1 MKTES
6 LLVQVLWDS
15 RSLTAWKPLA
25 RGSPQCSS
33 WPVSLT
39 LYSWP
44 CTVWELGALALQAME
59 NPWITYHWPS
69 VSTVLPNPR
78 LCIWWIQPTS
88 GRVVLQDLLLKKD
101 PCISGLAQ
109 FKALLIKGQLWT
121 IYMENI
127 HSRLWGPFGGSF
139 VKTHG
144 TSLEIRVPSSVR
156 TSPWHLEL
164 ILLTLTVKAL
174 FHAAESWPAFDC
186 HPSVEL
192 PVQERTDGS
201 SACTSWSTVLFIIL
215 PVITFNSHITG
226 LCSWASAPTPSC
238 PWGQVCIL
246 TVPTSVYFQFL
257 AWAWLSPMLHKCIR
271 EIGCLGDYIV
281 FNKPLGYQYW
291 FLVKHKNF
299 TIHLSIH
306 HLSIQPATH
315 LSKYPFIHPFIH
327 PSMHPS
333 KYPTIYPSNH
343 PIIEKKC
350 AIRPTLPC
358 LFMGDKK
365 KEERRWLENE

>member
-1 MKTES
+1 MDYLSLAFRIHSSSKPKIVHPVDSANLGSCSTAGFTTEK
-6 LLVQVLWDS
+6 
-15 RSLTAWKPLA
+15 RSVYKWT
-25 RGSPQCSS
+25 
-33 WPVSLT
+33 
-39 LYSWP
+39 
-44 CTVWELGALALQAME
+44 
-59 NPWITYHWPS
+59 
-69 VSTVLPNPR
+69 STVQSPVD
-78 LCIWWIQPTS
+78 QGST
-88 GRVVLQDLLLKKD
+88 
-101 PCISGLAQ
+101 
-109 FKALLIKGQLWT
+109 WT

-164 ILLTLTVKAL
+164 ILLTLTAKAL
-174 FHAAESWPAFDC
+174 FHAEESWPAFDC

-201 SACTSWSTVLFIIL
+201 SACASWSTVLFIIL

-226 LCSWASAPTPSC
+226 LCSWASAPTPSG

-271 EIGCLGDYIV
+271 EIGCLGDYII
-281 FNKPLGYQYW
+281 FNKPLGCQYW

-315 LSKYPFIHPFIH
+315 LSKHPFIHPFIH

-343 PIIEKKC
+343 PIIEKKMC
-350 AIRPTLPC
+350 NKTYSAMP
-358 LFMGDKK
+358 FYG
-365 KEERRWLENE
+365 W